1 MDLQL
6 TWFIVVGFL
15 LAGYAVLDG
24 FDLGSGLIYHLLTK
38 NDGERSLIRTSIG
51 PVWDG
56 NEVWLVSGAGA
67 LFAAFPMAYA
77 MVFSGF
83 YMAIMLVLL
92 GLILRAVSLEFR
104 HRDERFKHVWDLGF
118 IGGSFLPALLFGVAV
133 GNVVRGVPMNAT
145 GDFTG
150 SFWSLLNPFALL
162 VGVTGLVMFVSHGAH
177 WLAVKTEAGFQQ
189 NVIAFRSTVH
199 WVFVGLVAATTL
211 YTALA
216 ERHHMTTNLHRWEGW
231 VALALLVAGIA
242 WSRWSMVKK
251 KHLAAFFGS
260 AASIVGLVGLAAVG
274 NYPDI
279 VPARGS
285 AAATSLTVTNA
296 ASSVLTLKV
305 MLVIAAVGMP
315 IVIAYSTWVYRQF
328 WGKVRIELGQY

>member
-6 TWFIVVGFL
+6 TWFILVGFL

-24 FDLGSGLIYHLLTK
+24 FDLGAGLIYHLHTK

-56 NEVWLVSGAGA
+56 NEVWLVTGAGA
-67 LFAAFPMAYA
+67 LFAAFPLAYA

-92 GLILRAVSLEFR
+92 GFILRAVSLEFR
-104 HRDERFKHVWDLGF
+104 HRDERFKGVWNLGF
-118 IGGSFLPALLFGVAV
+118 VGGSFLPALLFGVAV
-133 GNVVRGVPMNAT
+133 GNIVRGVPMNAA

-150 SFWSLLNPFALL
+150 SFWSLLNPYALL
-162 VGVTGLVMFVSHGAH
+162 VGATGLVMFLSHGAH
-177 WLAVKTEAGFQQ
+177 WLALKTEGGFQRSI
-189 NVIAFRSTVH
+189 IAYRSRTH
-199 WVFVGLVAATTL
+199 WVFVGFVVATTL

-216 ERHHMTTNLHRWEGW
+216 ERRHMTTNLHRWEGW
-231 VALALLVAGIA
+231 VALALLVGGIV
-242 WSRWSMVKK
+242 WSRRSMMKK
-251 KHLAAFFGS
+251 EHLAAFVGS

-274 NYPDI
+274 NYPNI

-305 MLVIAAVGMP
+305 MLVIAAIGMP
-315 IVIAYSTWVYRQF
+315 IVIAYSAWVYRQF
-328 WGKVRIELGQY
+328 RGKVRMELGQY